1 MKILPAVIVAVLI
14 SATILALWLGPGY
27 LNIGKTSEDTLALL
41 HCTGDSF
48 AFIQGTYLYPVTEEE
63 IAAERQAV
71 IQRFRAGGG
80 QGPRAGGE
88 GGGGPGEP
96 RTIAWGYCIDDEG
109 LSAEFSFAFGNDAPA
124 RDAIEESNRWY
135 QEYILNRSLDRNATC
150 RSRTVVERFR
160 YTPWEMKRLE

>member
-88 GGGGPGEP
+88 GGGGRESPGRLHGGIASMTRGALPSQVLPSETMP
-96 RTIAWGYCIDDEG
+96 LHEMRSKNRTGGTMNI
-109 LSAEFSFAFGNDAPA
+109 S
-124 RDAIEESNRWY
+124 
-135 QEYILNRSLDRNATC
+135 
-150 RSRTVVERFR
+150 
-160 YTPWEMKRLE
+160 